1 MGSSLR
7 AILAG
12 LCQGTL
18 ALLSSE
24 LAPLLTSWEPSIR
37 FIFHLA
43 FPTSEY
49 LKHQSA
55 GLEAGKMMQKRV
67 L

>member
-7 AILAG
+7 ATLAG

-24 LAPLLTSWEPSIR
+24 LAPLLTSWEPWVH
-37 FIFHLA
+37 FMFHLA
-43 FPTSEY
+43 LPTSEY
-49 LKHQSA
+49 FKHQAA
-55 GLEAGKMMQKRV
+55 GLRAGKIMQKRV